1 MASPNTWKS
10 NAGYIWA
17 MIGSA
22 VGFANILSFSARC
35 YYNGGGA
42 FLIPLFVAV
51 VVLGLPLLILEG
63 IIGQQLQLPLVSAY
77 GKIAGKTGK
86 FFGWLT
92 VLGVASIGS
101 YYCVINAWTIAYIVY
116 ACMDMIP
123 ADTAT
128 FFNKTFLQDS
138 GSLITPG
145 AISFPI
151 LFFTL
156 LISAFTWVVTVRNIR
171 SGIEKFCSFF
181 LPLLFILLIG
191 FAVFVAFLPGAFDGF
206 RFYLIPNFS
215 KLMEPKIWLSAFGHV
230 FFSFSVAIA
239 IIVGFSRYTDK
250 SVNIAQSMLLVAFAD
265 IMTSL
270 IAGLVIFG
278 GIGYM
283 AQANQVPFENVV
295 TSSLFGL
302 GFVVFPQVFLLFP
315 HALKIIF
322 GTLFFFSLFI
332 AGITGMFSIVEAVA
346 GNFEVEFSWS
356 RRRAVT
362 VSSLIIFC
370 MALVYTGGNGS
381 YIIDALDGMVAGF
394 NVIVAGLM
402 QIIVF
407 MYCAHQI
414 ADNKVWFSSPGVRAF
429 RYYALKF
436 IAPVLLCLVLATS
449 LVAEF
454 YTEFNAAKIIRW
466 GWLIGAS
473 NIAYLL
479 ARRK

>member
-1 MASPNTWKS
+1 MSSPNTWRS

-51 VVLGLPLLILEG
+51 IVLGLPLLILEG
-63 IIGQQLQLPLVSAY
+63 IIGQQLQLPLVPAY
-77 GKIAGKTGK
+77 GKIAGNTGK

-92 VLGVASIGS
+92 ILGVTTIGS

-123 ADTAT
+123 NETAT

-138 GSLITPG
+138 GSLTTVG

-151 LFFTL
+151 LFFTM
-156 LISAFTWVVTVRNIR
+156 LISIFTWFVTVRNIR

-191 FAVFVAFLPGAFDGF
+191 FAIFVSFLPGAFDGF
-206 RFYLIPNFS
+206 KFYLIPDFS
-215 KLMEPKIWLSAFGHV
+215 KLSEPKIWLSAFGHV
-230 FFSFSVAIA
+230 FFSFSVALG

-250 SVNIAQSMLLVAFAD
+250 NVNIARSMLLVACAD
-265 IMTSL
+265 ILTSL

-283 AQANQVPFENVV
+283 AHTTQVPFENVV

-315 HALKIIF
+315 HTLKIIF

-346 GNFEVEFSWS
+346 GNFEVEFSLS
-356 RRRAVT
+356 RHRAVT
-362 VSSLIIFC
+362 ISSLIIFC
-370 MALVYTGGNGS
+370 MALMYSAGNGA

-394 NVIVAGLM
+394 NVIVAGLL

-407 MYCAHQI
+407 MYLSEQI
-414 ADNKVWFSSPGVRAF
+414 TDNKVWFSAPDTRAF

-436 IAPVLLCLVLATS
+436 IAPVLLCLVLGSS

-466 GWLIGAS
+466 SWLLGAS
-473 NIAYLL
+473 IIAYIL